1 MTRYFVGI
9 GSNENAVHNCTAMI
23 RAIRSAFRQV
33 CVSSIVQTP
42 DYGVTAPGVAAPDVA
57 APHYLN
63 AVVSFEASLSI
74 PELYGWCKNLESQL
88 GRTRN
93 QNGVCQ
99 ADLDI
104 LQPGNVS
111 EEFFQPLVLQLQA
124 FLKGEDSGVGL
135 EKVSLQLDEQM
146 IVGDAPCYLFQAEP
160 V

>member
-23 RAIRSAFRQV
+23 SAIRSAFRQV

-42 DYGVTAPGVAAPDVA
+42 AYGVD

-63 AVVSFEASLSI
+63 AVVSFEALLSI
-74 PELYGWCKNLESQL
+74 PELYDWCKKLETQL
-88 GRTRN
+88 GRTRTR
-93 QNGVCQ
+93 NGICQ

-104 LQPGNVS
+104 LQPGHVS
-111 EEFFQPLVLQLQA
+111 EVYYQPLVLQLQA
-124 FLKGEDSGVGL
+124 FLKGEAICVSHD
-135 EKVSLQLDEQM
+135 KVCLQLDERM
-146 IVGDAPCYLFQAEP
+146 SVGDAPCYLFQTES

>member
-23 RAIRSAFRQV
+23 RAIRFAFRQV

-42 DYGVTAPGVAAPDVA
+42 AYGVD

-74 PELYGWCKNLESQL
+74 PELYGWCKKLERQL

-111 EEFFQPLVLQLQA
+111 EVFFQPLVLQLQA
-124 FLKGEDSGVGL
+124 FLKGEASCVSF
-135 EKVSLQLDEQM
+135 EKVPLQLEEQM
-146 IVGDAPCYLFQAEP
+146 SLGDAPCYLFQTGAL
-160 V
+160 

>member
-42 DYGVTAPGVAAPDVA
+42 AYGIDAPN
-57 APHYLN
+57 YLN
-63 AVVSFEASLSI
+63 AVVSFESSMSLS
-74 PELYGWCKNLESQL
+74 ELRSWCKNLENQL
-88 GRTRN
+88 GRTRH
-93 QNGVCQ
+93 QKGVCQ

-111 EEFFQPLVLQLQA
+111 EDFFQPLVAQLQA
-124 FLKGEDSGVGL
+124 FLGGEAHPVNFETVNF
-135 EKVSLQLDEQM
+135 EKVVLQLDEQVN
-146 IVGDAPCYLFQAEP
+146 VGDTPSYLFQTEP
-160 V
+160 ARSF